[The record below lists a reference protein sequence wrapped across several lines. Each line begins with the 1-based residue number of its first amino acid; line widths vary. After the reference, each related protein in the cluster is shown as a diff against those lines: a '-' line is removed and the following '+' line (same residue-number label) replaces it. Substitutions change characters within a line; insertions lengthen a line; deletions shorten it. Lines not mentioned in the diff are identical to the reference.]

1 MTDFGNTM
9 RLCIYTDE
17 GAQTG
22 DARVVDVIVRR
33 ARRDGLAGAT
43 ALRGRTGF
51 GSGSAIHEH
60 HLFGIDDNPPIVVEI
75 VDAEQRLRTF
85 AAALAD
91 LRDIGLITLQP
102 VEVLRQRQRQAE
114 TSDA

>member
-1 MTDFGNTM
+1 MTDFGNAM
-9 RLCIYTDE
+9 RLSIYTDE

-60 HLFGIDDNPPIVVEI
+60 HLFGIDDNPPVVVEI
-75 VDAEQRLRTF
+75 VEEEARLRTF
-85 AAALAD
+85 AASLAD
-91 LRDIGLITLQP
+91 LRDIGLITIESVQ
-102 VEVLRQRQRQAE
+102 VLRRRQVRNE
-114 TSDA
+114 L

>member
-1 MTDFGNTM
+1 MTDFGNAM
-9 RLCIYTDE
+9 RLSIYTDE

-75 VDAEQRLRTF
+75 VDVEDRLRSF
-85 AAALAD
+85 VGGLAD
-91 LRDIGLITLQP
+91 LRDIGLITIEP
-102 VEVLRQRQRQAE
+102 VQILRQRQAARNVE
-114 TSDA
+114 